1 VNSTVDDVL
10 KPASGLRFEAIEC
23 SQNNIVASM
32 TTKARVRGGI
42 GGMAGHPDEGIDL
55 KTFYQ

>member
-1 VNSTVDDVL
+1 
-10 KPASGLRFEAIEC
+10 
-23 SQNNIVASM
+23 M